1 MEGDGG
7 NGSLG
12 WGCRE
17 LSSTTQALFP
27 CIRRVSNLGFPLMF
41 SLFFDLVDLG
51 PTDLPLSPAMFSA
64 LRKEAL
70 GSFSYHLDCV
80 ASWMPQPD
88 RLTWLRLVM
97 DLSRTSGICLV
108 PKANTPFPAGPYVRF
123 FPHWLIS
130 PLLINNF
137 MNRP

>member
-1 MEGDGG
+1 M
-7 NGSLG
+7 
-12 WGCRE
+12 
-17 LSSTTQALFP
+17 QALFP

-80 ASWMPQPD
+80 A
-88 RLTWLRLVM
+88 RLANLAQIGYGPFK
-97 DLSRTSGICLV
+97 DL
-108 PKANTPFPAGPYVRF
+108 
-123 FPHWLIS
+123 
-130 PLLINNF
+130 
-137 MNRP
+137 